1 MTQGAELLSLHWL
14 LWEYYLNNS
23 SEWITNKNNPPIARG
38 WIDMMYGRVMILG
51 RDEEIRGWDCW
62 HWRVLLLAPNLNWMC
77 SFSLC
82 IALLQCIQV
91 NWAWEP
97 PLWSILFLW
106 QYWSGRQRV
115 LLSMCICISP
125 LFAISH
131 LNRFTA
137 PISPPPPISL
147 ISDAASFTLF
157 AASLSGWIRYSENVA
172 TPSTRFISET

>member
-1 MTQGAELLSLHWL
+1 MTQGAKLLSLHW

-77 SFSLC
+77 SLSLC
-82 IALLQCIQV
+82 SPALQCIQV

-137 PISPPPPISL
+137 PISLHPPSRWYLMPPPS
-147 ISDAASFTLF
+147 
-157 AASLSGWIRYSENVA
+157 RYSQPLSRDGSAIVRNVA